1 MMKSFRFKMSTGS
14 NDFAPPE
21 RVRLATN
28 QGLIGYKITKLQLIP
43 KDPTDASH
51 EAVVQVFATRP
62 GGNNPGDTDEIDFGN
77 PSSLKNINYID
88 ISMKG
93 NATPEVFYAINNK
106 ELFSET
112 ESAWIQFPNSH
123 ELSNTTFKT
132 YRYKLNT
139 GSIKNINSIRLKILD
154 QSSFARSF
162 ELNDI
167 TIVYREKQL

>member
-14 NDFAPPE
+14 NDFAPPD

-77 PSSLKNINYID
+77 PSLLACAHYSNHSSGTIYSEDSTIIFDSTQVNQDMWVTCKTDSVGKHINVYLELEQTTLSTHEAAVATLKD
-88 ISMKG
+88 MRG
-93 NATPEVFYAINNK
+93 RA
-106 ELFSET
+106 
-112 ESAWIQFPNSH
+112 
-123 ELSNTTFKT
+123 
-132 YRYKLNT
+132 
-139 GSIKNINSIRLKILD
+139 
-154 QSSFARSF
+154 
-162 ELNDI
+162 
-167 TIVYREKQL
+167 